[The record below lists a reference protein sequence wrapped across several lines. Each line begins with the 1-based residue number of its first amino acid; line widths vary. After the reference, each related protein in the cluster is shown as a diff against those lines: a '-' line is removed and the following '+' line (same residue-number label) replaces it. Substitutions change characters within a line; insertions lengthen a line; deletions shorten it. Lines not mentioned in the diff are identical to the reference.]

1 MSRIPNL
8 SGLTP
13 ATAGNGA
20 SAGRGNSLSAVNLDQ
35 FLQLMITELQN
46 QDPLDPLDNTQLLAQ
61 ISQIRDI
68 GATDQLTQTL
78 QAVMTGQNV
87 STASGLIG
95 REIEGLTDDAVEIR
109 GVVDRVTIGGADQQD
124 VKLHVGDSVV
134 SLPNV
139 RDIAG

>member
-8 SGLTP
+8 SGLAP
-13 ATAGNGA
+13 ATTGGGA
-20 SAGRGNSLSAVNLDQ
+20 SVGRGNSLGAVNLDQ
-35 FLQLMITELQN
+35 FLELMITELQN

-95 REIEGLTDDAVEIR
+95 KEIEGLTDDAVEVR
-109 GVVDRVTIGGADQQD
+109 GVVDRVTIGGTDQRD

-139 RDIAG
+139 RNIAN